1 MPVFGKNASRHPS
14 SELSLESGASSGKR
28 CRLIFFFFFFHY
40 EPRRRWYWMSA
51 TRAPFGIYNN
61 SLSFYRAAL
70 KKPICPKGC
79 LSLSRA
85 RGSFRHS
92 IDPRPSQS
100 SALFPSADYI
110 ASRIARCFT
119 TSAHHLPYFFRVTTT
134 ITTGE
139 LSTDDVINSALI
151 RQRAD
156 PYADAA
162 ST

>member
-79 LSLSRA
+79 LSLA
-85 RGSFRHS
+85 RG
-92 IDPRPSQS
+92 
-100 SALFPSADYI
+100 ALFDTQSTH
-110 ASRIARCFT
+110 ARRNQAPCFHQLITLPLESPDVSPRRLIICLIFFGLQQRLQPESCPRT
-119 TSAHHLPYFFRVTTT
+119 T
-134 ITTGE
+134 
-139 LSTDDVINSALI
+139 
-151 RQRAD
+151 
-156 PYADAA
+156 
-162 ST
+162 